1 MIEESLYWRRDL
13 QRYARTIE
21 AWRHKSLRRDVDW
34 ARIEHSIMLGFFSI
48 RRLLESYKLSDTTR
62 DMDVQVTQYPFKQG
76 SHLTLLNWSKLDRHY
91 DFAKAT
97 DYRLSLRDLSN
108 QVIHSYVFSLASNRR
123 HRLAGMFVSSEFR
136 RRRSVA
142 YFPAWRIVRLFRL
155 VAADWP
161 NAMDMRW
168 DEQFGDLRVSARRSL
183 TL

>member
-1 MIEESLYWRRDL
+1 
-13 QRYARTIE
+13 
-21 AWRHKSLRRDVDW
+21 
-34 ARIEHSIMLGFFSI
+34 MLGFFSI

-108 QVIHSYVFSLASNRR
+108 QVIHSYVFSIGFKQAAPSGWHVRQLRVS
-123 HRLAGMFVSSEFR
+123 AGVARSLISPLGELSGCFV
-136 RRRSVA
+136 
-142 YFPAWRIVRLFRL
+142 L

-168 DEQFGDLRVSARRSL
+168 DEQFGDLRSVGTSQPHSMSE
-183 TL
+183 TV